1 MAGNVLG
8 DVEKALDDL
17 SALLDQPTIRQAV
30 GKIPS
35 ELKSPVIDGLK
46 SILDVIK
53 KALNDLKANLQ
64 SIVNLKELF
73 GTINSLM
80 DAAEGLAPGE
90 KDTLDQVKK
99 VVSTLED
106 VPGLADIDR
115 ILGKLDAIV
124 AKLQGL

>member
-1 MAGNVLG
+1 MAENVLG

-17 SALLDQPTIRQAV
+17 SALLDQPAIRQAV
-30 GKIPS
+30 GKIPG

-64 SIVNLKELF
+64 SIVNLKDLF

-80 DAAEGLAPGE
+80 DAAEGL
-90 KDTLDQVKK
+90 
-99 VVSTLED
+99 
-106 VPGLADIDR
+106 
-115 ILGKLDAIV
+115 
-124 AKLQGL
+124 